1 MSIFNIKHLLG
12 GETDEM
18 AKAKPDEVLVEEY
31 VARFGKTGLN
41 RELFDGTLKSL
52 MADNRVKASDV
63 VAIAHA
69 YAKGRK
75 PKSKADALTAIRK
88 RFVELRQIETLSRNA
103 EKARPW

>member
-1 MSIFNIKHLLG
+1 MTMLDFKGL
-12 GETDEM
+12 DEIESDDM
-18 AKAKPDEVLVEEY
+18 ARTKPDEALVAEH
-31 VARFGKTGLN
+31 VKRLGKTGLD
-41 RELFDGTLKSL
+41 REHFDGAYKEM
-52 MADNRVKASDV
+52 MADERLRAVEV